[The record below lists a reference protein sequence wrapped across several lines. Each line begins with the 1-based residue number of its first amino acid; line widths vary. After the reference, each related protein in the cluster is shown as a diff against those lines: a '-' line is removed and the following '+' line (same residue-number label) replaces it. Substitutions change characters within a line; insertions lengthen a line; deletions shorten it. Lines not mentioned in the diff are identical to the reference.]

1 MTDLAEIEEVFD
13 MRCYRCGKAG
23 AEVLEHP
30 AELRAFLHPAP
41 LTSTAQ
47 RLERPVQLRTI
58 RQADVERI
66 GRPVHRTCQ
75 PGWRAPERGERPAY
89 DLLRSVL

>member
-1 MTDLAEIEEVFD
+1 MTDLAELAEVFD
-13 MRCYRCGKAG
+13 LRCYRCGKAG

-47 RLERPVQLRTI
+47 RLERPVSTGSGSWQECCKDGPLPGYSIAMIGSAARSHAQLS
-58 RQADVERI
+58 RQA
-66 GRPVHRTCQ
+66 
-75 PGWRAPERGERPAY
+75 
-89 DLLRSVL
+89 